1 MEEGP
6 NNASFNQN
14 NPSPGSLVYEDAVF
28 AERQH
33 MASAL
38 GYDEDDDE
46 SAHSHK
52 QAVAREQAYSSRA
65 GLLMTLSIA
74 RWAIRQ
80 AAGTETNPRV
90 RRQRESILL
99 DRWRRFSGDL
109 ALMPYL
115 RRKVIF

>member
-1 MEEGP
+1 MEEAP
-6 NNASFNQN
+6 NNASYTAANT
-14 NPSPGSLVYEDAVF
+14 SPGLLLNLDA
-28 AERQH
+28 AYAAKQH
-33 MASAL
+33 RASAL
-38 GYDEDDDE
+38 GLEGDRARKR
-46 SAHSHK
+46 SRK
-52 QAVAREQAYSSRA
+52 QAIAREQAYSSRA
-65 GLLMTLSIA
+65 GLITTLGIA

-90 RRQRESILL
+90 RRYRERILL